1 MEARSM
7 SKIKVGLMGFGEI
20 GRDFYRL
27 SLDQPEMEVVAI
39 SDIGRTDI
47 LHYLLK
53 TDGRDPVDAALE
65 GNYLVVGDQKARLIH
80 GVAPKDVPWDAFDVD
95 VVIDSTHKYR
105 TRKALQAHLD
115 SGAKRVILGSLPQ
128 DEIDRVIV
136 MGVND
141 ETMQAS
147 DTIVSAASATTNAL
161 ALMLDNIDKAF
172 GVESAMMTT
181 IHAYTS
187 DQPLRDTAA
196 ADFRRS
202 RSAAENI
209 IPNVNISPYWM
220 EQILP
225 RFKGKIEGSALNVP
239 VPMGSLLDLTCVLA
253 KADTTAEEVNEAMR
267 KAAASLA
274 GYIEVTEDPIV
285 SSDVIGN
292 AHSLLFDTKGTMKSS
307 KRMVKTLSWYD
318 NSLGQAGRLV
328 DLALA
333 YGKLGVEGGAA

>member
-1 MEARSM
+1 M
-7 SKIKVGLMGFGEI
+7 SKIRVGLMGFGEI
-20 GRDFYRL
+20 GRDIYRL
-27 SLDQPEMEVVAI
+27 SLNQPEMEVVAI

-53 TDGRDPVDAALE
+53 TDGRDPVDAQLE
-65 GNYLVVGDQKARLIH
+65 GNFLVVGDQKARMIH
-80 GVAPKDVPWDAFDVD
+80 GVEPKDVPWDAFDVD
-95 VVIDSTHKYR
+95 IVIDSTHKYR
-105 TRKALQAHLD
+105 TREALQAHLN
-115 SGAKRVILGSLPQ
+115 SGAKRVILASLPTN
-128 DEIDRVIV
+128 EIDRVLV

-141 ETMQAS
+141 DTIKAS

-161 ALMLDNIDKAF
+161 ALMLDTIDKAF
-172 GVESAMMTT
+172 GIETAMMTT

-187 DQPLRDTAA
+187 DQPLRDTAS

-239 VPMGSLLDLTCVLA
+239 VPMGSLLDLTCVLS
-253 KADTTAEEVNEAMR
+253 KPETTIEEVNEAMR
-267 KAAASLA
+267 KAAASLP

>member
-1 MEARSM
+1 M
-7 SKIKVGLMGFGEI
+7 SKIRIGLMGFGEI
-20 GRDFYRL
+20 GRDVYRL
-27 SLDQPEMEVVAI
+27 SLNQPEMEVVAI

-53 TDGRDPVDAALE
+53 TDGRDPVDASLE
-65 GNYLVVGDQKARLIH
+65 GNFLVVGDQKARLIH
-80 GVAPKDVPWDAFDVD
+80 GVEPKDVPWDAFDVD

-105 TRKALQAHLD
+105 TREALQAHLN

-128 DEIDRVIV
+128 DNIDRVIV
-136 MGVND
+136 MGVNED
-141 ETMQAS
+141 TMEAS
-147 DTIVSAASATTNAL
+147 DKIVSAASATTNAL
-161 ALMLDNIDKAF
+161 AMMLDTLDKAF
-172 GVESAMMTT
+172 GVEHAMMTT

-225 RFKGKIEGSALNVP
+225 RFEGKIEGSALNVP
-239 VPMGSLLDLTCVLA
+239 VPMGSLLDLTCVLT
-253 KADTTAEEVNEAMR
+253 KGDSTIEEVNEAMR
-267 KAAASLA
+267 KAAGGALA

-333 YGKLGVEGGAA
+333 YAKLGVEGGAA

>member
-1 MEARSM
+1 
-7 SKIKVGLMGFGEI
+7 MGFGGI
-20 GRDFYRL
+20 GRDIYRL
-27 SLDQPEMEVVAI
+27 SLEHPELEVVVI
-39 SDIGRTDI
+39 SDIGRADI

-53 TDGRDPVDAALE
+53 TDDRTAVAVNLE
-65 GNYLVVGDQKARLIH
+65 GNFLVSGDHKSRLIH

-95 VVIDSTHKYR
+95 IVIDSTHKYR
-105 TRKALQAHLD
+105 TRESMQAHLA
-115 SGAKRVILGSLPQ
+115 SGARRVILASLPH
-128 DEIDRVIV
+128 DDIDRVVV

-141 ETMQAS
+141 
-147 DTIVSAASATTNAL
+147 DTIQADDLLVSAASGTTNAL
-161 ALMLDNIDKAF
+161 ALMLDILDKNF
-172 GVESAMMTT
+172 GVDSAMMTT

-196 ADFRRS
+196 SDFRRS

-220 EQILP
+220 EHILP

-239 VPMGSLLDLTCVLA
+239 VPMGSLLDLTCVL
-253 KADTTAEEVNEAMR
+253 KKTETTAEEVNTAMR
-267 KAAASLA
+267 QAADHLNK
-274 GYIEVTEDPIV
+274 YIEITDDPIV

-292 AHSLLFDTKGTMKSS
+292 THSLLFDTKGTMKAS
-307 KRMVKTLSWYD
+307 KRMVKTLAWYD
-318 NSLGQAGRLV
+318 NSLGQAGRLI

>member
-1 MEARSM
+1 M
-7 SKIKVGLMGFGEI
+7 SKIRVGLMGFGEI
-20 GRDFYRL
+20 GRDVYRL
-27 SLDQPEMEVVAI
+27 SLNQPEMEVVAI
-39 SDIGRTDI
+39 SDIGRSDI

-53 TDGRDPVDAALE
+53 NDGRDTVDAKLE
-65 GNYLVVGDQKARLIH
+65 GNFLVVGDQKARLIH
-80 GVAPKDVPWDAFDVD
+80 GIAPKDVPWDAFDVD
-95 VVIDSTHKYR
+95 VVIDLTHKYR
-105 TRKALQAHLD
+105 TRETMQGHLD

-128 DEIDRVIV
+128 DDIDRVIV

-141 ETMQAS
+141 DTMKAS
-147 DTIVSAASATTNAL
+147 DKLVSAASATTNAL
-161 ALMLDNIDKAF
+161 ALMLDILDKAF
-172 GVESAMMTT
+172 GIEYAMMTT

-220 EQILP
+220 EHILP

-239 VPMGSLLDLTCVLA
+239 VPMGSLLDLTCVLTKGDA
-253 KADTTAEEVNEAMR
+253 TAEEVNDAMR
-267 KAAASLA
+267 TAAKSLS
-274 GYIEVTEDPIV
+274 GYVEITEDPIV

-333 YGKLGVEGGAA
+333 YAKLGVEGGVA